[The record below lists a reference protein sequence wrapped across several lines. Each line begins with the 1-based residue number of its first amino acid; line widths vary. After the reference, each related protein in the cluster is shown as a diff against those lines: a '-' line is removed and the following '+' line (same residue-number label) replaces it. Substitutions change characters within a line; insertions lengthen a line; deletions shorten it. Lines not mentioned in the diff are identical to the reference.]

1 MSETLIEKVAR
12 AIMDITS
19 CDLHTSPGR
28 CLVDR
33 AGSCYC
39 REEARAAI
47 AVVIEEA
54 AHYVDNLCVPEEPMS
69 PIMIANRDM
78 LIADAIRRLA
88 E

>member
-1 MSETLIEKVAR
+1 MAETLTEKVAR

-19 CDLHTSPGR
+19 CDLVSAPGR

-54 AHYVDNLCVPEEPMS
+54 AKVADKQQTEELL
-69 PIMIANRDM
+69 AGDFNDACR
-78 LIADAIRRLA
+78 LIAAAIRRLA

>member
-1 MSETLIEKVAR
+1 MSETLTEKVAR

-19 CDLHTSPGR
+19 CDLVSAPGR

-47 AVVIEEA
+47 AVVIEECAKVADDWQAQLLRGEEVHHACSRLA
-54 AHYVDNLCVPEEPMS
+54 A
-69 PIMIANRDM
+69 
-78 LIADAIRRLA
+78 AIRRLA